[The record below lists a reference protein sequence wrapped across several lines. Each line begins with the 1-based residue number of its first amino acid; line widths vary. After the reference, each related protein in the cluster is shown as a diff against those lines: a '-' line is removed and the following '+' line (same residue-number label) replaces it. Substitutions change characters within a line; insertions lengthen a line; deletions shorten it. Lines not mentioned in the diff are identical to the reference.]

1 MLSRSPVTQLTLV
14 ILLGFSIFTAGTS
27 GQQSR
32 TLELE
37 KTIEGELR
45 TGEKQSFLF
54 WLQPLDYARITIS
67 ARGVDLSITLLAP
80 NGKPVAEYFWPQDGP
95 DPASVSLIAGYA
107 GNYQIN
113 LLSQRKDDVPKA
125 YSVKLAEL
133 RVVGK
138 LDAERI
144 EAERQFAAGERLRT
158 RESKE
163 EQRSASGAYQE
174 ALKLWRLL
182 GDREKEAMTLNALG
196 SLASR
201 LREYPQSL
209 EYFNQT
215 LAVRRALNDRKR
227 EASALFNIGRTYQEM
242 GQNQQAVEA
251 FRQALPL
258 RREAGD
264 QKGEAAVLTEIGAV
278 QSASGEQ
285 DEALKTFEQ
294 ALAAWQKAG
303 DQEKQAEIYLREGRV
318 YEALKNVPKALE
330 AYGEALKLDR
340 AAKDQL
346 SEANVLLD
354 LGDVNRSSGN
364 TKQAIEYF
372 QQALSVWRSLNQK
385 GGEASTLNFLG
396 GAYNTL
402 GEKQLALEHYNQA
415 LVLARELKRPR
426 LEATILN
433 NIAFVYAGQGE
444 KRKALESYKEVLPL
458 RRAAQDRPGEAS
470 TLINIGAV
478 TSDLGENDRALE
490 YYNQALL
497 ISRENKLPNYEE
509 IALQSIGVSYDQLGE
524 KQKSLDYYAQAL
536 ALARTTGIKQ
546 VEGTILTNL
555 ATVYSSLGEK
565 QKALETYLQALELH
579 RATNNYT
586 DEADTLHLLGF
597 LHFELEDYPKALEY
611 LTQALPRWRQVKDVR
626 GEAITLTATGMVYR
640 ALNERGKSLEF
651 SNQAL
656 PLHRNV
662 GNRSGEAETLINIGL
677 ILNASGD
684 KQNALE
690 QFNRAVELSQAV
702 ADPSLEAK
710 ARYEIARVD
719 LDVNDLDQSRSQI
732 EETLR
737 IVESLRTKVVSQEL
751 RASYFAT
758 VQKYYDFYIELL
770 MRMHDRESGKGFNG
784 EALQASERARARSLL
799 DILAEASANI
809 REGVDAALLER
820 ERNLQQQ
827 LNGRADVLARLYAS
841 KPSPEQIAALRK
853 EINEL
858 TAQYSD
864 VRAEIRR
871 ASPRYAAL
879 TQPSPLSLKEIQ
891 QVLDDDT
898 LLLEYSL
905 GERRS
910 FLWAVTPAKISSYVL
925 PPRAKIEA
933 AARQSYELLSHTN
946 TAERPADRQ
955 RILKRVKTE
964 RSPEEQKV
972 QATVA
977 FHTLGKML
985 LQPVASQ
992 LGKKR
997 LVIVAT
1003 GALQYVPFAALP
1015 SPLPGS
1021 ARNNKAQGKAASRSA
1036 QNKPLIV
1043 DHEIVNLP
1051 SASTLAVLRQETAAR
1066 KPAAKT
1072 LAVLADPVFEQTD
1085 ERVKTI
1091 SLPAKSQTAE
1101 RKESANSP
1109 APTVAAERSLKH
1121 LKEKSAE
1128 QTGEPRISRLLFT
1141 RQEAESI
1148 LAFVPESERKQAL
1161 DFAASRTT
1169 ATGNDLGQY
1178 RYVHF
1183 ATHGYLDSERPEFS
1197 ALVLSLVN
1205 EQGVAQS
1212 GFLYAH
1218 EVYNLK
1224 LPAEV
1229 VVLSACET
1237 GLGKEIR
1244 GEGLVGLTRGFMY
1257 AGAPRVVVSLWSV
1270 NDRAT
1275 AELMTRFYQKML
1287 KEHLRPAEA
1296 LRAAQ
1301 VEMFNNKQWSQP
1313 YYWAAFALQGEWR

>member
-14 ILLGFSIFTAGTS
+14 ILLGFSIFTASIS

-37 KTIEGELR
+37 KTIAGELR
-45 TGEKQSFLF
+45 PGEKQSFLF

-80 NGKPVAEYFWPQDGP
+80 DGKPVVEYFWPHDGP
-95 DPASVSLIAGYA
+95 DPASVSLIAGYT

-113 LLSQRKDDVPKA
+113 LLSERKDDSPVA

-133 RVVGK
+133 RPVGK

-144 EAERQFAAGERLRT
+144 EAERQFAVGERLRT
-158 RESKE
+158 RKGKE
-163 EQRSASGAYQE
+163 EQRSASGAYQA
-174 ALKLWRLL
+174 ALKLWRVL

-196 SLASR
+196 SLAGT

-209 EYFNQT
+209 EYFNQA
-215 LAVRRALNDRKR
+215 LAVRRALKDRKR

-242 GQNQQAVEA
+242 GQNQQALEA

-264 QKGEAAVLTEIGAV
+264 QKGVAAVLTEIGAV
-278 QSASGEQ
+278 QSASGQ
-285 DEALKTFEQ
+285 QQEALKTFEQ
-294 ALAAWQKAG
+294 ALTAWQTAG
-303 DQEKQAEIYLREGRV
+303 DQQKQAEIYLREGRA

-330 AYGEALKLDR
+330 AYSEALKLDR

-354 LGDVNRSSGN
+354 LGDVNRAAGN
-364 TKQAIEYF
+364 NKQALEYF
-372 QQALSVWRSLNQK
+372 QQSLSVWRTLNQK

-396 GAYNTL
+396 GIYNTL
-402 GEKQLALEHYNQA
+402 GEKQLALENYNQA
-415 LVLARELKRPR
+415 LALARQLNQRG
-426 LEATILN
+426 LEATVLN
-433 NIAFVYAGQGE
+433 NIAAIYFGLGE
-444 KRKALESYKEVLPL
+444 KRKALEAFNEVLPL

-470 TLINIGAV
+470 TLTNIGVVHA
-478 TSDLGENDRALE
+478 DLGENQQALE
-490 YYNQALL
+490 NYNQALPL
-497 ISRENKLPNYEE
+497 WRETKGEE
-509 IALQSIGVSYDQLGE
+509 GEVKVLQNIGETFDRLGE
-524 KQKSLDYYAQAL
+524 KQKSLDHYNQAL
-536 ALARTTGIKQ
+536 NLARAIGAKQ
-546 VEGTILTNL
+546 TEGTIITNL
-555 ATVYSSLGEK
+555 ATLYSSLGEK
-565 QKALETYLQALELH
+565 QKALENYLQALEIH
-579 RATNNYT
+579 RATNNRT
-586 DEADTLHLLGF
+586 VEADTLHLLGF
-597 LHFELEDYPKALEY
+597 LHFELEDYRKALDY
-611 LTQALPRWRQVKDVR
+611 LNQALPLWRELKDVR

-651 SNQAL
+651 SNLAL
-656 PLHRNV
+656 PLHRSV

-677 ILNASGD
+677 ILSASGE
-684 KQNALE
+684 KQQAIE
-690 QFNRAVELSQAV
+690 QFNQAVELSQAV
-702 ADPSLEAK
+702 ADPSLEGK
-710 ARYEIARVD
+710 AHYEIARVN

-784 EALQASERARARSLL
+784 EALQANERARARSLL

-809 REGVDAALLER
+809 REGVNTALLER

-841 KPSPEQIAALRK
+841 QPSPEQIAALRK

-858 TAQYSD
+858 TAQYSE

-879 TQPSPLSLKEIQ
+879 TQPSPLSLREIQ
-891 QVLDDDT
+891 QLLDDDT

-910 FLWAVTPAKISSYVL
+910 FLWAITLGKISSYVL

-933 AARQSYELLSHTN
+933 AARQTYELLSHPN
-946 TAERPADRQ
+946 TADLPADRQ
-955 RILKRVKTE
+955 RLLKRVKTE
-964 RSPEEQKV
+964 LSPEEQKA
-972 QATVA
+972 QANLA
-977 FHTLGKML
+977 FRALGKML
-985 LQPVASQ
+985 LQPVAPQ

-1015 SPLPGS
+1015 NPSPGN
-1021 ARNNKAQGKAASRSA
+1021 ARNNKLQASRSA

-1072 LAVLADPVFEQTD
+1072 LAVLADPVFEPTD
-1085 ERVKTI
+1085 ERVKTM
-1091 SLPAKSQTAE
+1091 SLPATGQSAE
-1101 RKESANSP
+1101 RKEPANSP
-1109 APTVAAERSLKH
+1109 ATTVAAERSLKH
-1121 LKEKSAE
+1121 LKEKSTQ
-1128 QTGEPRISRLLFT
+1128 QTGEPHISRLPFT

-1161 DFAASRTT
+1161 DFAASRAT
-1169 ATGNDLGQY
+1169 ATENDLNQY

-1275 AELMTRFYQKML
+1275 AELMARFYQKML

-1301 VEMFNNKQWSQP
+1301 VEMFNTKQWSQP